1 MPSLDRPAYIDWEG
15 EWWWS
20 SRLRFTL
27 SKALQMTYCELCWRV
42 FLDGG
47 ATRKDIPYLAKFHM
61 DTEENI
67 RKILA
72 LDHFYENEDGTFGH
86 HVVDKKLE
94 EQRGRRVRA
103 SNGGKKSGE
112 VRREKAK
119 RTASSTASST
129 GIQTNAGSLASE
141 TVKSASE
148 KRPGGTSASRT
159 ALAPG
164 GRGAGAGAPAAV
176 VTPPVPGARVPVVWM
191 DPEKSAVLSEDG
203 EYWIDINGAGRLAVD
218 PAKRV
223 IPNLPGLR
231 GTKGANHG

>member
-27 SKALQMTYCELCWRV
+27 PKALQMTYCELCWRV

-47 ATRKDIPYLAKFHM
+47 ATRKDIPYLASFHM

-72 LDHFYENEDGTFGH
+72 LDHFYDNQDGTFGH

-112 VRREKAK
+112 VRREKAQ

-141 TVKSASE
+141 TVKGTSE
-148 KRPGGTSASRT
+148 KRPGGTSASRS

-164 GRGAGAGAPAAV
+164 GRGAGAGTRPAESGPVHPDARFPTEYDPSDHESV
-176 VTPPVPGARVPVVWM
+176 RAKDGGWIHLPTGDRLPPP
-191 DPEKSAVLSEDG
+191 
-203 EYWIDINGAGRLAVD
+203 
-218 PAKRV
+218 KR
-223 IPNLPGLR
+223 
-231 GTKGANHG
+231 